1 AEHGIDSRLAP
12 QDRRCASGRL
22 FGRGA
27 SDEIG
32 GLERGGGLVL
42 CGVSRRGQ
50 HRDRS
55 IASGVPAKFGDFSRV
70 FDRRDREATLI
81 CLVLAHRARLFVIG
95 RLVCAGR
102 AARVRMRSR
111 GVPLLLLV
119 GAFVAVARADDVT
132 ASSPQTTKVSYSD
145 SVEHYRRG
153 DDDLAFKELAALT
166 DADIR
171 IGLQRLLDDLRRM
184 VITTMRDI
192 RKAL

>member
-1 AEHGIDSRLAP
+1 
-12 QDRRCASGRL
+12 
-22 FGRGA
+22 
-27 SDEIG
+27 
-32 GLERGGGLVL
+32 
-42 CGVSRRGQ
+42 
-50 HRDRS
+50 
-55 IASGVPAKFGDFSRV
+55 
-70 FDRRDREATLI
+70 
-81 CLVLAHRARLFVIG
+81 
-95 RLVCAGR
+95 
-102 AARVRMRSR
+102 MRSR

-132 ASSPQTTKVSYSD
+132 ASSPQTTKVSYAD

-192 RKAL
+192 RKTLVRSSFPAVPRPPCVEAADTADTSDPQARRAARS